1 MEERRLKRI
10 NSWKEEVAGE
20 LSEETIQSFE
30 QYFAKHQ
37 QYNRQHT
44 SSSISINDYDHCDY
58 NDNDNNNNNFND
70 DEKYGRRSRHGSI
83 DSTGS
88 SYDDV
93 YEIHDENDLSFS
105 DDEVSEREGSL
116 SPRVNDAVMEESV
129 QSPTETIEERHTK
142 QLGEGSEKRTTQK
155 QQLSI
160 HNVFNDSLSYHPYTN
175 SESLRGGGRRLVYS
189 LTSVIHHLGS
199 GMGGHYICFRR
210 VQSATG
216 DRWFM
221 MNDSRV
227 KEVPWSTVHQ
237 NSIYMVEYELEERN
251 CSCFFDNKQR
261 FHNLHTY
268 NLAKPRQPTKSYYP
282 A

>member
-44 SSSISINDYDHCDY
+44 SPSISMNDHGQDY
-58 NDNDNNNNNFND
+58 NDDDDNYND
-70 DEKYGRRSRHGSI
+70 DETYGRRSRHGSI

-105 DDEVSEREGSL
+105 DDEVNEREGSL
-116 SPRVNDAVMEESV
+116 SPRVNDIVTEDSV
-129 QSPTETIEERHTK
+129 QFPTETHEEGHTK
-142 QLGEGSEKRTTQK
+142 QLVERSEKRATQK
-155 QQLSI
+155 QQLST
-160 HNVFNDSLSYHPYTN
+160 HNVLNDSLSYHPYTN

-251 CSCFFDNKQR
+251 CSCFFGNKQP

-268 NLAKPRQPTKSYYP
+268 NLAKPRKPIKSYYP